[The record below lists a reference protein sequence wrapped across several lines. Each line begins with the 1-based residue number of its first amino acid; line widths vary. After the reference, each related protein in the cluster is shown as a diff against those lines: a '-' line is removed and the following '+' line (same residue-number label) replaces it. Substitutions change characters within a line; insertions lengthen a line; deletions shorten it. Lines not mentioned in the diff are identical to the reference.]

1 MTPSDDDRLPRSGAD
16 FAPGAVDEA
25 AVSGTRDAASP
36 FAWDGAQPEPSHA
49 PPKTPPPGLSLRA
62 PRPPVTRLRKSVVQ
76 TFVIGGAILVSG
88 SLAWAFVVQP
98 ELRDAARLRAAEARD
113 DEARGAVRPSEAVTD
128 QPATYDRLP
137 EPRTGGPDASGDPP
151 ASGTSSATP
160 PLAYAPS
167 RPNPT
172 ASRVTGPG
180 PRELAVR
187 SALFFDGERSGS
199 TRGGPASAGTAGPTG
214 PSAASASNPAGD
226 LATFYNGHT
235 LTAPLSPYE
244 LKAGAVIP
252 AVLLTG
258 VDTARAGPVVAAV
271 SQNVF
276 DSVSGRHLVLPQG
289 ARLIGRHE
297 GASAYGDR
305 RAFLTWDR
313 LILPNGKSLI
323 LTEEPGVDAQGAVGV
338 RGRVDRRLWPLIV
351 GTLFAGAITTLGQI
365 ARDGD
370 DESGGL
376 LGDAGDAAAIEG
388 SQVGGRLVDREL
400 QVRPSIRL
408 TPGAP
413 VRVMIT
419 RDLILEPY
427 RP

>member
-1 MTPSDDDRLPRSGAD
+1 MSPSSNPQAEPHAAGEI
-16 FAPGAVDEA
+16 APEA
-25 AVSGTRDAASP
+25 AAKA
-36 FAWDGAQPEPSHA
+36 
-49 PPKTPPPGLSLRA
+49 PPPGLSMRA
-62 PRPPVTRLRKSVVQ
+62 PRPPATRLRKSVVQ
-76 TFVIGGAILVSG
+76 TIVIGGAALVSG

-98 ELRDAARLRAAEARD
+98 ELRDSARARAVEAR
-113 DEARGAVRPSEAVTD
+113 EEEVRGVVRPAEAVTD

-137 EPRTGGPDASGDPP
+137 EPRNA
-151 ASGTSSATP
+151 ATP
-160 PLAYAPS
+160 EEAVVPRTPAPTQSHDGYAPRAAP
-167 RPNPT
+167 RPQ
-172 ASRVTGPG
+172 GPS
-180 PRELAVR
+180 PRDLAAR
-187 SALFFDGERSGS
+187 SGLFFETAQATS
-199 TRGGPASAGTAGPTG
+199 PAAGAPPPGTARGLRPQSDDVG
-214 PSAASASNPAGD
+214 AM
-226 LATFYNGHT
+226 YNGHV

-244 LKAGAVIP
+244 LKAGAIIP

-258 VDTARAGPVVAAV
+258 VDTARAGPVVATV
-271 SQNVF
+271 SQNVY
-276 DSVSGRHLVLPQG
+276 DSVSGRHLILPQG

-297 GASAYGDR
+297 GDSAYGDR
-305 RAFLTWDR
+305 RAFLAWDR
-313 LILPNGKSLI
+313 LILPNGKSLL

-338 RGRVDRRLWPLIV
+338 RGQVDRRLFPLLV

-370 DESGGL
+370 DRSSGGL

-388 SQVGGRLVDREL
+388 AQVGGRLVDREL

-408 TPGAP
+408 RPGAP